1 LATARSDPFFTVK
14 EDYLED
20 KKALAE
26 RLKKLIIDSLGLEDI
41 TPDDIKNDDPL
52 FGNGLGLDSIDALE
66 LVVALEKEFG
76 IVIADEEVGKKIFVS
91 INTLTDFVEKE
102 RKI

>member
-1 LATARSDPFFTVK
+1 M
-14 EDYLED
+14 EDR
-20 KKALAE
+20 KALAE
-26 RLKKLIIDSLGLEDI
+26 RLKKLIIASLQIEDV
-41 TPDDIKNDDPL
+41 TPGDIKDDDPL

-91 INTLTDFVEKE
+91 INTLTDFVAKE
-102 RKI
+102 RKV

>member
-1 LATARSDPFFTVK
+1 M
-14 EDYLED
+14 ED

-26 RLKKLIIDSLGLEDI
+26 RLKKLIIDSLGLEDV
-41 TPDDIKNDDPL
+41 TPGDIKDDDPL

-91 INTLTDFVEKE
+91 ISTLADFVARE

>member
-1 LATARSDPFFTVK
+1 M
-14 EDYLED
+14 ED

-26 RLKKLIIDSLGLEDI
+26 RLKRLIIDSLGLEDI
-41 TPDDIKNDDPL
+41 TVADIKDDDPL

-76 IVIADEEVGKKIFVS
+76 IIIADEEVGKKIFVS
-91 INTLTDFVEKE
+91 VNTLTDFVAAE
-102 RKI
+102 RKM

>member
-1 LATARSDPFFTVK
+1 
-14 EDYLED
+14 LED

-26 RLKKLIIDSLGLEDI
+26 RLKKLIIDSLQLEDI
-41 TPDDIKNDDPL
+41 TPGDIKDDDPL

-76 IVIADEEVGKKIFVS
+76 IIIADEEVGKKIFVS
-91 INTLTDFVEKE
+91 INTLTDFVAKE
-102 RKI
+102 RKV

>member
-1 LATARSDPFFTVK
+1 M
-14 EDYLED
+14 ED
-20 KKALAE
+20 KKALAL
-26 RLKKLIIDSLGLEDI
+26 RLKKMIIDSLQLEDV
-41 TPDDIKNDDPL
+41 TVDDIKDDAPL

-91 INTLTDFVEKE
+91 ITTLTDFVAKE
-102 RKI
+102 RKDEK

>member
-1 LATARSDPFFTVK
+1 M
-14 EDYLED
+14 ED

-26 RLKKLIIDSLGLEDI
+26 RLKKLIIDSLGLEDV
-41 TPDDIKNDDPL
+41 TPGDIKDDDPL

-91 INTLTDFVEKE
+91 ISTLADFVAKE
-102 RKI
+102 RKM

>member
-1 LATARSDPFFTVK
+1 
-14 EDYLED
+14 LED

-26 RLKKLIIDSLGLEDI
+26 RLKKLIIESLQLEDV
-41 TPDDIKNDDPL
+41 TPGDIKDDDPL

-76 IVIADEEVGKKIFVS
+76 IIIADEEVGKQIFVS
-91 INTLTDFVEKE
+91 INTLTDFVAKE
-102 RKI
+102 RKV

>member
-1 LATARSDPFFTVK
+1 
-14 EDYLED
+14 LED

-26 RLKKLIIDSLGLEDI
+26 RLKKLIIESLQIEDI
-41 TPDDIKNDDPL
+41 APGDIKDDDPL

-91 INTLTDFVEKE
+91 INTLTDFVAKE
-102 RKI
+102 RKM